1 MHVVEITLKV
11 TLARTNLIE
20 APGCDEGKLRQYSPR
35 RSFERRRMGSQVLSF
50 FADLAENKGAAG
62 DGDGDADEEEDE
74 EEDEDDSDGQRFR
87 LRKTG
92 EGIQKGHFPF
102 GGLGEL
108 DLSRRVNE
116 IRKRNEEMLSY
127 SNQSA
132 KSPKTI

>member
-1 MHVVEITLKV
+1 
-11 TLARTNLIE
+11 
-20 APGCDEGKLRQYSPR
+20 
-35 RSFERRRMGSQVLSF
+35 MGSQVLSF

-74 EEDEDDSDGQRFR
+74 EEDEDDDDGQRSR

-102 GGLGEL
+102 GGLVEL
-108 DLSRRVNE
+108 DLSRRVKE

-127 SNQSA
+127 LKSKRKVTKDNLAHLSIDGGDSNDG
-132 KSPKTI
+132 KITFSP